1 MSHFWLKD
9 LFFAVH
15 LCACCTSLT
24 TSAILTFAL
33 HMMSDLWDYL
43 RALFTSDWFVSLR
56 RSLLHVIYLCP
67 SGHLTLVRGFK
78 VRCSS
83 CVSHFECIS
92 ISVSL
97 LWVAHCYLARSVML
111 PSYEH
116 GTRFNELLLLY
127 TTLVRLSAKC
137 VFYRVVTRIYASIVI
152 AAVHCVS
159 AAFTR
164 VVYGRSGAPSP
175 CMFMFVGLSRPSWF
189 VELARATRLPSGR
202 YTLERPVFRLMA
214 RIT

>member
-1 MSHFWLKD
+1 M
-9 LFFAVH
+9 
-15 LCACCTSLT
+15 
-24 TSAILTFAL
+24 
-33 HMMSDLWDYL
+33 
-43 RALFTSDWFVSLR
+43 SLR

-67 SGHLTLVRGFK
+67 SGHLTLVCGFK

-83 CVSHFECIS
+83 CVSHFEY

-97 LWVAHCYLARSVML
+97 LWVAHCYLPRSVML
-111 PSYEH
+111 ASYEH

-159 AAFTR
+159 AAFTK
-164 VVYGRSGAPSP
+164 VVCGRSGAPSP
-175 CMFMFVGLSRPSWF
+175 CMFMCVGLSRPS
-189 VELARATRLPSGR
+189 
-202 YTLERPVFRLMA
+202 
-214 RIT
+214 